1 MRNLQRTY
9 FFTELDEMG
18 LLKVKD
24 TELGGE
30 NLMKTKL
37 AKLAIAFI
45 MVLTLVACGTN
56 DETNNSNPQE
66 ESTTTEDVTQTPS
79 GYDREL
85 VKFPENYD
93 KGVNYTTVNRGNVRE
108 ELYTSLEAIEAVQN
122 GQPIPD
128 GTVITLEIYRDEE
141 LDEIFV
147 MEKRTGWGDQT
158 PQGTPRNGDWQYQE
172 FNADKSLDYEEDIGR
187 CFSCHANQE
196 RDDFVNTLED
206 MESYELEDITG
217 SKESSTES
225 QIAGIPSDHWEV
237 NSIDDKLTDSG
248 DMLRNSGKNKMGNE
262 EKAGI
267 IQKVLLM
274 IHFNQEA

>member
-1 MRNLQRTY
+1 MKR
-9 FFTELDEMG
+9 
-18 LLKVKD
+18 LLFQS
-24 TELGGE
+24 L
-30 NLMKTKL
+30 
-37 AKLAIAFI
+37 
-45 MVLTLVACGTN
+45 VLVMILILTACNSNN
-56 DETNNSNPQE
+56 DENGISQQE
-66 ESTTTEDVTQTPS
+66 PSGNTSQQEPS

-108 ELYTSLEAIEAVQN
+108 ELYTSREAIEAVQD

-147 MEKRTGWGDQT
+147 MEKRAGWGDQT
-158 PQGTPRNGDWQYQE
+158 PEGTPRNGDWQYQE
-172 FNADKSLDYEEDIGR
+172 FNGDMSLDYEEDIGR

-196 RDDFVNTLED
+196 RDDFMNTLDE
-206 MESYELEDITG
+206 MKSYDLEDFTG
-217 SKESSTES
+217 STDSSTES
-225 QIAGIPSDHWEV
+225 QIARIPTNHWEV
-237 NSIDDKLTDSG
+237 KAVDDNLEVSQDILHGNSLMEDK
-248 DMLRNSGKNKMGNE
+248 

-274 IHFNQEA
+274 IHFNQET

>member
-1 MRNLQRTY
+1 MKK
-9 FFTELDEMG
+9 
-18 LLKVKD
+18 LLFPS
-24 TELGGE
+24 
-30 NLMKTKL
+30 L
-37 AKLAIAFI
+37 ALV
-45 MVLTLVACGTN
+45 MSLTLTACNNNNDTN
-56 DETNNSNPQE
+56 GVSQQKPSGDTTQQE
-66 ESTTTEDVTQTPS
+66 PS

-85 VKFPENYD
+85 VEFPENYD

-108 ELYTSLEAIEAVQN
+108 ELYTSREAIEAVQN

-172 FNADKSLDYEEDIGR
+172 FNGDRSLDKEEDIGR

-196 RDDFVNTLED
+196 RDDFVNTLDEMNGFD
-206 MESYELEDITG
+206 LEDLTG
-217 SKESSTES
+217 SKDSSTES
-225 QIAGIPSDHWEV
+225 QIAGIPTNHWEV
-237 NSIDDKLTDSG
+237 KAVDDNLEDSL
-248 DMLRNSGKNKMGNE
+248 DISLGNNLMEDE

-274 IHFNQEA
+274 IHFNQ